1 MSPKLKTWNV
11 AKIGQSRRVSLPS
24 QLAMALPR
32 ITKPHSFIKS
42 TRPISQVPLI
52 QLFFYTQKSLFTQNL
67 STFSQ
72 FLRLICTK
80 SSASFS
86 SPHGAHITNALIS
99 IFTKQ
104 PFNPDNQELRNFGS
118 MLTHEVVENV
128 LSGLK
133 SWKIAYRFFNWA
145 SDQGGFNHNC
155 YTYNAMASCLSHAR
169 QNAPLSLLSM
179 DIVNSRCAMSP
190 GALGFFIRCL
200 GSTGLVEEA
209 NLLFDQVK
217 MMRLCVPNSY
227 SFNCLLEAI
236 SKSGSIDL
244 VEMRLKEMCDSG
256 WEPDK
261 YTLTSVLQ
269 AYCNSRKFDKA
280 LSVFNE
286 IYGRGWVDGHVLS
299 ILVLTFSKCGEVD
312 KAFELI
318 ERMEDLGIRLNEK
331 TFCVLIHGF
340 VRQSRVDK
348 ALQLFKKMQKSG
360 FAPDVSVYDA
370 LIGGLCAKKEI
381 EKALHLLSE
390 MKELGID
397 PDIQI
402 LSKLIAYCSEEVDI
416 YRLIEERLEDLDTEA
431 MLLLYN
437 SVLNGLVNG
446 KSVDKAYYLLQAMT
460 GDNYTDNF
468 EVNKFFMVKEMVR
481 PDTTSFSIVIDG
493 LCNTGKLDLALSLFR
508 DMVRVGCK
516 QNVLLYN
523 NLIDK
528 LSNSNRL
535 EECYLLLKEMK
546 GSGFRPT
553 QFTHNSIFG
562 CLCRREDVTGALDM
576 VREMRVH
583 GHEPWIKHY
592 TLLVKQLCKRKRS
605 AEACNFLAE
614 MVREGF
620 LPDIV
625 AYSAAIDGFVK
636 IKAVDQALEIFRD
649 ICARGYCPDVVAYNT
664 LINGFCKVKRVSE
677 AHDILDEMV
686 AKGLV
691 PSVVTYNLLIDGWC
705 KNGDIDQAFHCLS
718 RMVGKEREPNVITYT
733 TLIDGLCNAGRPD
746 DAIHLWNEMRGKGCS
761 PNRISFIAL
770 IHGLCKC
777 GWPDAALLYFREM
790 GERETPDTIVYVA
803 LITSFI
809 SNKNPTLA
817 FEILKEMVAKGKF
830 PDPLDKNDL
839 PLRDA
844 ILELAEDASTSS
856 NVKNLIA
863 EGRIPTIVCLSD
875 VGSEG
880 G

>member
-1 MSPKLKTWNV
+1 
-11 AKIGQSRRVSLPS
+11 
-24 QLAMALPR
+24 MALPR

-72 FLRLICTK
+72 ILRLICTK

-190 GALGFFIRCL
+190 GALGFL
-200 GSTGLVEEA
+200 LA

-269 AYCNSRKFDKA
+269 AYCTSRKFDKA

-360 FAPDVSVYDA
+360 VAPDVSVYDA

-402 LSKLIAYCSEEVDI
+402 LSKLIPY
-416 YRLIEERLEDLDTEA
+416 YLDTEA

-446 KSVDKAYYLLQAMT
+446 KSVDKAYYLLRAMM

-481 PDTTSFSIVIDG
+481 PDTTSFSIVID
-493 LCNTGKLDLALSLFR
+493 

-528 LSNSNRL
+528 LSNSNRF

-546 GSGFRPT
+546 GQDSD
-553 QFTHNSIFG
+553 QHNSPTTPY
-562 CLCRREDVTGALDM
+562 LGAY
-576 VREMRVH
+576 EMRVH

-605 AEACNFLAE
+605 AEAYQSS
-614 MVREGF
+614 RPG
-620 LPDIV
+620 
-625 AYSAAIDGFVK
+625 
-636 IKAVDQALEIFRD
+636 FRD
-649 ICARGYCPDVVAYNT
+649 ISRHLCSWYCPDVVAYNT

-686 AKGLV
+686 AKGLWMV
-691 PSVVTYNLLIDGWC
+691 Q
-705 KNGDIDQAFHCLS
+705 NGDIDQAFHCLS

-746 DAIHLWNEMRGKGCS
+746 DAVHLWNEMRGKGCS

-777 GWPDAALLYFREM
+777 
-790 GERETPDTIVYVA
+790 
-803 LITSFI
+803 
-809 SNKNPTLA
+809 A
-817 FEILKEMVAKGKF
+817 FEILKEMVDKGKF